1 MTWTHS
7 IAFAAGG
14 RVGVAPTSLQL
25 SPITEVTDLAR
36 LAQVN
41 DDSDVLG
48 VNQGGVQH
56 DDPTDDLSDE
66 RPDRVADV
74 QEAMAESRAR
84 LAQVPAEVVV
94 TNHVMGLYELAAIH
108 LSSMPPNL
116 PSAALAIDAVAC
128 LVEGLEERLGD
139 DAPTMRDALAN
150 IRLAFVSVKSASA
163 T

>member
-1 MTWTHS
+1 
-7 IAFAAGG
+7 
-14 RVGVAPTSLQL
+14 VGVAPTSLQL

-48 VNQGGVQH
+48 ANQH
-56 DDPTDDLSDE
+56 DDPIDDPFDE
-66 RPDRVADV
+66 RSDRVADV

-84 LAQVPAEVVV
+84 LGGVPAEIVV

-116 PSAALAIDAVAC
+116 LSAALAIDAVAC
-128 LVEGLEERLGD
+128 LVEGLEERLGE
-139 DAPTMRDALAN
+139 DAATMRDALAN

-163 T
+163 K

>member
-7 IAFAAGG
+7 IAFAVGG

-48 VNQGGVQH
+48 ADHDGVQH
-56 DDPTDDLSDE
+56 DDPTDASTDG

-74 QEAMAESRAR
+74 QEAMTESRAR

-116 PSAALAIDAVAC
+116 LSAALAIDAVAC
-128 LVEGLEERLGD
+128 LVEGLEERLGE

-163 T
+163 K